1 MFNFTISMES
11 FSNHFLISM
20 PHMND
25 PIFTKSMIYVCEN
38 NPEGSLGIIINKPMV
53 YQNAVDILQKT
64 GLEKIQPAPEIYF
77 GGPVNIEMGLIL
89 HNAGYEIEGTLT
101 VSNAI
106 ALTSNK
112 QIINDLKTGGGPE
125 QFRFSM
131 GYAGWGQGQLE
142 REIEN
147 GDWLLMPADVDFIFS
162 IPDADKWKAVATRL
176 GIDISD
182 LGGSAGIA

>member
-20 PHMND
+20 PHLSD
-25 PIFTKSMIYVCEN
+25 TIFTKSLIYMCEN
-38 NPEGSLGIIINKPMV
+38 NPEGSLGLIINKPMV
-53 YQNAVDILQKT
+53 SQNVADILQKT
-64 GLEKIQPAPEIYF
+64 GLEVIQPAPEVYF

-89 HNAGYEIEGTLT
+89 HDASYEIEGTLN

-112 QIINDLKTGGGPE
+112 QILSDLKSGGGPK

-131 GYAGWGQGQLE
+131 GYTGWGKGQLE

-147 GDWLLMPADVDFIFS
+147 GDWLPMPADGDFIFT
-162 IPDADKWKAVATRL
+162 IPDSDKWKTAATRF

>member
-1 MFNFTISMES
+1 MES

-25 PIFTKSMIYVCEN
+25 PIFTKSLIYMCEN
-38 NPEGSLGIIINKPMV
+38 NPEGSLGLIINKPMIS
-53 YQNAVDILQKT
+53 QNAADILQKT
-64 GLEKIQPAPEIYF
+64 GLEGIHPVPEVYF
-77 GGPVNIEMGLIL
+77 GGPVNIGMGLIL
-89 HNAGYEIEGTLT
+89 HDANYEIEGTLT
-101 VSNAI
+101 VSKAI

-112 QIINDLKTGGGPE
+112 QILSDLKTGRGPE

-147 GDWLLMPADVDFIFS
+147 GDWLLMPADADFIFS
-162 IPDADKWKAVATRL
+162 IPDSDKWQAATTQF

-182 LGGSAGIA
+182 LGGPAGIA

>member
-1 MFNFTISMES
+1 MKS

-25 PIFTKSMIYVCEN
+25 PIFTKSLIYMCEN
-38 NPEGSLGIIINKPMV
+38 NPDGSLGLIINKPMV
-53 YQNAVDILQKT
+53 SQNAEDILQKT
-64 GLEKIQPAPEIYF
+64 GLEEIQPAPEVYF
-77 GGPVNIEMGLIL
+77 GGPVNIGMGLIL
-89 HNAGYEIEGTLT
+89 HDANYEIEGTLT
-101 VSNAI
+101 VSKAI

-112 QIINDLKTGGGPE
+112 QIISDLKEGEGPQ

-131 GYAGWGQGQLE
+131 GYTGWGQGQLE

-147 GDWLLMPADVDFIFS
+147 GDWLLMPADGDFIFS
-162 IPDADKWKAVATRL
+162 VPDTAKWKTAVTQF

>member
-1 MFNFTISMES
+1 MES

-25 PIFTKSMIYVCEN
+25 PIFTKSLIYMCEN
-38 NPEGSLGIIINKPMV
+38 TSEGSLGLIINKPMV
-53 YQNAVDILQKT
+53 SQNAVDILQKT
-64 GLEKIQPAPEIYF
+64 GLEGIQPAPEVYF

-89 HNAGYEIEGTLT
+89 HDAGYEIEGTLS

-112 QIINDLKTGGGPE
+112 QILNDLKKGGGPE

-131 GYAGWGQGQLE
+131 GYAGWGKGQLE

-147 GDWLLMPADVDFIFS
+147 GDWLPMPADRDFIFS
-162 IPDADKWKAVATRL
+162 VPDTKKWKTAATQF